1 MDWAFFIETLF
12 RNGLKNLPHTC
23 VSMNRTP
30 DGTIY
35 LDDKG
40 SVLTKWDPQNGVVEV
55 ENFMGFKVM
64 WKREKKIIDHVPA
77 AKNDFSTAY

>member
-1 MDWAFFIETLF
+1 
-12 RNGLKNLPHTC
+12 
-23 VSMNRTP
+23 MNRTP

-64 WKREKKIIDHVPA
+64 WKREKKNCFFDSDVVL
-77 AKNDFSTAY
+77 Y

>member
-1 MDWAFFIETLF
+1 MPLSSYQPWAAKLTAHLCI
-12 RNGLKNLPHTC
+12 
-23 VSMNRTP
+23 NRTS

-55 ENFMGFKVM
+55 KNFMGFKVM
-64 WKREKKIIDHVPA
+64 WKREKKIIDHAPT